1 VGNLINKLIE
11 RHLEIFNFK
20 KSKKSL
26 KNNLPIK
33 VFWLLRGSHNT
44 ASSRLQGYLIHQE
57 LRKHHT
63 SFIDSKLILDPPFWI
78 DTVPWTAEMYDEFV
92 EISKGQI
99 VILQKMFGEKFIN
112 LVKKIRSKGG
122 VVIFVH
128 CDLDEENKVP
138 FFCNTLIVPSKKLAE
153 WYRIKGLNDIRI
165 INDPIE
171 HSWQKPLKVKN
182 SSKSL
187 TIGWIGHSNNWLSLD
202 EIQSVLEEEDFFD
215 FKLITISN
223 HIDADVKWSLEN
235 VKKTIVDFDIA
246 VVPII
251 KSNDVNVKSSNRI
264 TMFMSAGIP
273 VIAGDLYAYR
283 EVIQNGING
292 FVFNSR
298 DELKE
303 QLTILRDPKIRS
315 NIGVK
320 GFSTVQKSYSLTKI
334 TEKWVEVIMSN
345 NNNFICNSSSQLIHD
360 FKFKSNLKF
369 YDLVKN
375 NSKESFLLLKKL
387 KKQFILNPTFSKLK
401 AIIKYYLK

>member
-1 VGNLINKLIE
+1 M
-11 RHLEIFNFK
+11 
-20 KSKKSL
+20 
-26 KNNLPIK
+26 
-33 VFWLLRGSHNT
+33 LRGGRDV
-44 ASSRLQGYLIHQE
+44 ASSRLQGYLIHEQ
-57 LRKHHT
+57 LKNNYHNL
-63 SFIDSKLILDPPFWI
+63 IDSELIFAPPIWI
-78 DTVPWTAEMYDEFV
+78 DVVPWTNEMYDEFV
-92 EISKGQI
+92 VITEGQI
-99 VILQKMFGEKFIN
+99 VIMQKMFGDKFIN

-153 WYRIKGLNDIRI
+153 WYRKRGVNDIRI

-171 HSWQKPLKVKN
+171 HSQQRPLKVKN
-182 SSKSL
+182 NSKSL
-187 TIGWIGHSNNWLSLD
+187 TIGWIGHSNNWPSLNV
-202 EIQSVLEEEDFFD
+202 IKSVLAEENFFD

-235 VKKTIVDFDIA
+235 VQKAIVDFDIA

-273 VIAGDLYAYR
+273 VIAGNIHAYR

-292 FVFNSR
+292 YVFNSR

-320 GFSTVQKSYSLTKI
+320 GFSTVQKSYSLNKI

-345 NNNFICNSSSQLIHD
+345 NNNFISNSSSQLIHD
-360 FKFKSNLKF
+360 FKFKSNLKLYEF
-369 YDLVKN
+369 TKKN
-375 NSKESFLLLKKL
+375 SNESLLLLKKL

-401 AIIKYYLK
+401 AIIKIYSKSSFISNL